1 MGLRNEIRN
10 ILLSG
15 KHKMFNK
22 VQRNGIGIVPSLVSH
37 DL

>member
-22 VQRNGIGIVPSLVSH
+22 VQRNGTGLLPNLMTFK
-37 DL
+37 